1 MAVKAAYISDCIMTT
16 GGAESG
22 DAVLLANRD
31 DCRHI
36 DMHQEASRPGGGIIQ
51 RIFGELKAVAQAGAG
66 ESPR

>member
-1 MAVKAAYISDCIMTT
+1 MAT
-16 GGAESG
+16 GEAKPGV
-22 DAVLLANRD
+22 AVLLANRD

-36 DMHQEASRPGGGIIQ
+36 DIYQEASRLGGGIIQ